1 MQWQGQCGQ
10 CGQWNTLREE
20 IVKKSSPASRQT
32 VAEPQMLSQ
41 LAFKEETIFPTG
53 IGELDRVLGGGL
65 VTGSVILIGGHPG
78 AGKSTLLLQA
88 LSHLANEHRVCYVS
102 GEESPNQLLVHAR
115 RLDIN
120 QQDIYILAEKSIEN
134 ILTAAARLSPQV
146 LVVDSIQVMQSSANP
161 TTAGSITQVREC
173 AMQLMEYA
181 KASGCVVIIVGH
193 VTKEGVLAGPKVLE
207 HTVDTS
213 LLLESTEDARYRTLR
228 AQKNR
233 FGTINEIG
241 LFAMTD
247 KGMKQVRNPS
257 AIFLSQNKEPVLG
270 SATAL
275 VREGSRSLLVE
286 IQALVDAQVTAY
298 PRRVSVGLDA
308 QRLAILL
315 AVLSCHCSLSFAN
328 NNVFINVVGG
338 LRIAEPSTDLPCL
351 LALVSVVTKRFLPPQ
366 TASFGEVGLTG
377 EIRPQTY
384 GLERIT
390 AAQRHGFEQII
401 LPRANLPPKKVG
413 DIKIIPV
420 QTVADA
426 LRACFVGA
434 VRKPDSAS
442 KTQSKPPPRQSNKAA
457 H

>member
-1 MQWQGQCGQ
+1 MPQPKKLYLCSNCGREYAQWQGQCSQ
-10 CGQWNTLREE
+10 CNEWNTL
-20 IVKKSSPASRQT
+20 K
-32 VAEPQMLSQ
+32 AETAKAPLSHKVPKPQILSQ
-41 LAFKEETIFPTG
+41 LSFKEETIFPTG
-53 IGELDRVLGGGL
+53 ISELDRVLGGGM

-88 LSHLANEHRVCYVS
+88 LSHLASQHKVCYVS
-102 GEESPNQLLVHAR
+102 GEESPNQLLVHAQ
-115 RLDIN
+115 RLGIS
-120 QQDIYILAEKSIEN
+120 QQGIYILAEKAVESI
-134 ILTAAARLSPQV
+134 LAAATKLAPQV
-146 LVVDSIQVMQSSANP
+146 LVVDSIQVIHSNANP
-161 TTAGSITQVREC
+161 ASAGGITQVREC
-173 AMQLMEYA
+173 AMKLMEYA
-181 KASGCVVIIVGH
+181 KSSGCVVIIVGH

-247 KGMKQVRNPS
+247 EGMKQVRNPS
-257 AIFLSQNKEPVLG
+257 AIFQSQNKEPVLG

-286 IQALVDAQVTAY
+286 IQALVDTQVTAY
-298 PRRVSVGLDA
+298 PRRISVGLDP
-308 QRLAILL
+308 QRVAILL
-315 AVLSCHCSLSFAN
+315 AVLSCHCSLGFAN

-351 LALVSVVTKRFLPPQ
+351 LALVSVVTKRLLPAQ

-384 GLERIT
+384 GLERII
-390 AAQRHGFEQII
+390 AAQRHGFEQVI
-401 LPRANLPPKKVG
+401 LPKANLPRKKING
-413 DIKIIPV
+413 IKVIPA
-420 QTVADA
+420 QTVAEA
-426 LRACFVGA
+426 LSICFTDKA
-434 VRKPDSAS
+434 KKSAS
-442 KTQSKPPPRQSNKAA
+442 ASP
-457 H
+457 